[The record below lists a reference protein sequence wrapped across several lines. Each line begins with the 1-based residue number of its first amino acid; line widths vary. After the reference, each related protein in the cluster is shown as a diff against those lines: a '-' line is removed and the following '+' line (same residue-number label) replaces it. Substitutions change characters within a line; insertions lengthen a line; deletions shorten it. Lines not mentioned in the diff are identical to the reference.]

1 MSKNKKPMPNK
12 VRKYELRQE
21 LSSQERIIAK
31 LDRMKRHND
40 FAASLVQQYLRR
52 GKLTAAQIEAAKK
65 LFDEEKDDV

>member
-1 MSKNKKPMPNK
+1 MKKPMPNK
-12 VRKYELRQE
+12 VRKHELRKE

-40 FAASLVQQYLRR
+40 FAASLVRQYLKR
-52 GKLTAAQIEAAKK
+52 GKLTAAQVEAAKK